1 MRLKRVAAGLLLIL
15 AVLLVVLLPL
25 PLTVADSGPVI
36 TASSAEAEFPLRAN
50 FNLSV
55 TGAADIEDVRLHY
68 RVARQSFVDVTSE
81 VAVDFPP
88 GNDFTAEYT
97 LDMRFIGGFPPGTG
111 LSYWWTLADRDG
123 VVVTSEPAAMIFSDD
138 RYTWQTQ
145 TQGSVTLHWYEG
157 DDAFAA
163 AILRAADD
171 ALNRLTAET
180 GATLQRPV
188 DIYIYDSFQ
197 ALLGAMVFPQE
208 WTGGA
213 AYSTYDAIVIG
224 IPKDRLEW
232 GISAVSHEL
241 AHLVIHQITDN
252 PYLRNP
258 VWLDEGLAISAE
270 PAVREDYLVALQ
282 WAQDQDLLF
291 SVRSLCSPFSAVPSL
306 AILGYAQSWSLVQ
319 YLTDTY
325 GQDKMLE
332 LLAVMSRGSDY
343 DAALLEVYG
352 FDIEGL
358 DTLWREY
365 AEKEYGGNG

>member
-1 MRLKRVAAGLLLIL
+1 MRLKRVAGLLLIL
-15 AVLLVVLLPL
+15 AALLAAVLPL
-25 PLTVADSGPVI
+25 PLAVADSGPVI
-36 TASSAEAEFPLRAN
+36 TASSAEAEFPLRAD

-55 TGAADIEDVRLHY
+55 TGAAGIEDVRLHY

-81 VAVDFPP
+81 AVADFSP
-88 GNDFTAEYT
+88 GRDFTAEYT
-97 LDMRFIGGFPPGTG
+97 LDMRFIGGFPPGTE
-111 LSYWWTLADRDG
+111 LTYWWTLGDRDG
-123 VVVTSEPAAMIFSDD
+123 VVVASEPGTLVFNDD
-138 RYTWQTQ
+138 RYPWQSRTL
-145 TQGSVTLHWYEG
+145 GAVTLHWYEG
-157 DDAFAA
+157 NNAFAA
-163 AILRAADD
+163 AILQAADD
-171 ALNRLTAET
+171 ALNRLAAET
-180 GATLQRPV
+180 GATLQRPA
-188 DIYIYDSFQ
+188 DIYIYHDQQ
-197 ALLGAMVFPQE
+197 ALLGAMVYPQE

-213 AYSTYDAIVIG
+213 AYSSYNAIVIG
-224 IPKDRLEW
+224 ISPISLEW

-270 PAVREDYLVALQ
+270 PSVRTDYLLALR
-282 WAQDQDLLF
+282 WAQAEGKLF

-325 GQDKMLE
+325 GQDKMLA

-358 DTLWREY
+358 DTLWNQH
-365 AEKEYGGNG
+365 AAKEYGGD